1 MERFEMVVNPFDS
14 LVPLETQ
21 ETSTRKRQMSMLH
34 VLLILVVLVTFTTCL
49 ERIVG
54 GNQVEIMRVPY
65 QISVLQDLQSICGGA
80 LIGLRYALSAAHCF
94 HTPGMYRIRAG
105 SSLKDSGGEIV
116 NIRKVLLHP
125 KRTTRLYEYD
135 IAILELERPVKFKST
150 IQPVQLPDNDA
161 LIVPGIN
168 GMISGFGD
176 TYTAENT
183 GSRVLR
189 VAQVSVQNLKS
200 CEKSYSLYGIPITSS
215 VFCAGSPQGTKD
227 SCQGD
232 SGGPFVIDNVLYGL
246 VSFGLQCGDPEHP
259 GVYTNVAVFRD
270 FIRINTGI

>member
-21 ETSTRKRQMSMLH
+21 ETSTRKR
-34 VLLILVVLVTFTTCL
+34 
-49 ERIVG
+49 
-54 GNQVEIMRVPY
+54 
-65 QISVLQDLQSICGGA
+65 QDLQSICGGA

-259 GVYTNVAVFRD
+259 GVYTNVANFPALAKHFLLND
-270 FIRINTGI
+270 QFSKALLKNTDILKINISE